1 MKNFQDCREARDLEN
16 LVDDIVQVADTHF
29 TRTRRLSLGNCQEHT
44 QPGAA
49 DDGELSLEVK
59 VAHRYAAR
67 VGLEPSER
75 QSAAVAWADKAT
87 RLLSVRGGHLTRIL
101 ATWIEV
107 SLSVRCS
114 SRLSLSEPHL
124 PLKSYLE

>member
-1 MKNFQDCREARDLEN
+1 MPPAFGR
-16 LVDDIVQVADTHF
+16 
-29 TRTRRLSLGNCQEHT
+29 
-44 QPGAA
+44 PGAA
-49 DDGELSLEVK
+49 DGGELSLEVK
-59 VAHRYAAR
+59 AAHRYEAR

-87 RLLSVRGGHLTRIL
+87 RLLSVHDGHLTRIM

-114 SRLSLSEPHL
+114 SRLSLSALHL
-124 PLKSYLE
+124 PLQSYLE